1 MRNNLPRN
9 STNATTNHMSSSSS
23 SSSSTSD
30 NHSLAVDQPEEEE
43 EEYLL
48 GDNQIYQIIYS
59 NLLYYPVMYILP
71 LASLAYLNFKLIT
84 SLKAFKKKALT
95 TSSRRNKEDNITHCV
110 IAIVCVFIVSQTPAL
125 LNQIFWATFSNDDR
139 DCGRFH
145 FYYTKI
151 SDLLVVVNSS
161 CNFVV
166 YCLFGR
172 TFRQIFLDTMGCG
185 GASRVGEPSGKT
197 RYTHVEQVPLGKVP
211 SAVNGS
217 ASPGKPIGRL

>member
-1 MRNNLPRN
+1 
-9 STNATTNHMSSSSS
+9 MSLSSP
-23 SSSSTSD
+23 SSSTNDS
-30 NHSLAVDQPEEEE
+30 HSLGVDQPEGGEVEEE
-43 EEYLL
+43 ELL

-84 SLKAFKKKALT
+84 SLKAFKQKALT
-95 TSSRRNKEDNITHCV
+95 SSSRRNKEDNITHCV

-125 LNQIFWATFSNDDR
+125 LNQIFWATFSNEDR

-145 FYYTKI
+145 FYYTKL

-166 YCLFGR
+166 YCLFGP
-172 TFRQIFLDTMGCG
+172 TFRRIFLETMRCGC
-185 GASRVGEPSGKT
+185 APRVGESMAKT
-197 RYTHVEQVPLGKVP
+197 RYTHVEQGLPLGKIP
-211 SAVNGS
+211 SAANGAPS
-217 ASPGKPIGRL
+217 RDNPIGRL